1 MINPPTM
8 PGSVTASASQPAT
21 SQSVEPQGR
30 WGRLGVCSESDAIP
44 LLQDNN
50 READPVNDHSAIKN
64 RQQDVPPQH
73 RKPASTTPRTRQ
85 LPNPAVV
92 PSVPSNLA
100 AANGTATADDNSDRW
115 IAVPD
120 AATLGKIGHDPDYPL
135 NGTYRQTGD
144 IDGSQLGQPI
154 GNDTHPFTGS
164 LRGENGTIGN
174 LSHCLVQ
181 TLGANGKIDGLR
193 FNGVFIR
200 DKGPV
205 AVAACTIADAALVS
219 NIRVKNAHVE
229 ALGDSA
235 GIAGGNVRGTVLNTT
250 AVNCTV
256 AASAG
261 VEDAGAAGI
270 GAGFLRD
277 NGRVVGTTAVNCTSA
292 SSEYSGAAGIGAGRF
307 MAGVKAWGRRDGHG
321 TVANTTA
328 VNCKVENSAQ
338 YGGAGIG
345 VGTAFNDGT
354 IAHTTAVDC
363 TVENTGEDGD
373 AGIGL
378 GKSVFFDMV
387 ANTTAVNCTV
397 AASGLRGNAGIG
409 AGGGS
414 FSLANVANTTAANC
428 TVAHSGPGG
437 NAGIGVGMVGGG
449 FESGKVVGTTALNCT
464 VTTSGK
470 SADVGIGVGRFLT
483 HGNLAC
489 TTAINCEVDS
499 EYGDAGVM
507 GGPEAGICNVRING
521 QWQNNTDPGCHPWLE
536 NLCAGIDPGLLPP
549 NYRPDVYNFTALAN
563 NQIRQCGFF
572 PTTIPTTIPTTTP
585 PTSGKSSSRDVNLN
599 QAALAAIALG
609 GVLLV
614 LVAGLC
620 IYRYYR
626 NRASPAAGYSPL
638 LSGSTG
644 DNPVNR
650 SPECSVNSLPDIAE
664 ESDDDELVPLLRLV

>member
-1 MINPPTM
+1 MIQPSTM
-8 PGSVTASASQPAT
+8 PGSATANDPRSATTPSAE
-21 SQSVEPQGR
+21 SQGR
-30 WGRLGVCSESDAIP
+30 WGQMAVCTKSRVGP
-44 LLQDNN
+44 LLPDNT
-50 READPVNDHSAIKN
+50 RQKNDRCKIKN
-64 RQQDVPPQH
+64 RQPDVSPQH
-73 RKPASTTPRTRQ
+73 RKPASTTPRVHQ
-85 LPNPAVV
+85 LPSAAVRA
-92 PSVPSNLA
+92 PSGLTA
-100 AANGTATADDNSDRW
+100 AGATTLGNSDRW

-120 AATLGKIGHDPDYPL
+120 AATLGKIGHDPGYPL
-135 NGTYRQTGD
+135 NGHYRQTGD
-144 IDGSQLGQPI
+144 IDGSQLDQPI

-164 LRGENGTIGN
+164 LRRENGTIGN
-174 LSHCLVQ
+174 LSNCLVQ
-181 TLGANGKIDGLR
+181 TLGGPGQINGLR
-193 FNGVFIR
+193 FSDANIR
-200 DKGPV
+200 EKGPV
-205 AVAACTIADAALVS
+205 AVAACNIEDAAWVS
-219 NIRVKNAHVE
+219 SVSVNNANVV
-229 ALGDSA
+229 ALGGSA

-261 VEDAGAAGI
+261 VEEAGAAGI

-307 MAGVKAWGRRDGHG
+307 MAGSKAWGRRDGHG
-321 TVANTTA
+321 MVANTTA
-328 VNCKVENSAQ
+328 VNCKVENSAR

-345 VGTAFNDGT
+345 VGTAFDDGT

-363 TVENTGEDGD
+363 IVENSGEDGD

-378 GKSVFFDMV
+378 GKAVFFDMV

-397 AASGLRGNAGIG
+397 AASGLLGNAGIG

-414 FSLANVANTTAANC
+414 FALANVANTTAVNC
-428 TVAHSGPGG
+428 TVTTSGPGG

-449 FESGKVVGTTALNCT
+449 FESEKVVGTTALNCT

-470 SADVGIGVGRFLT
+470 SAGAGIGVGRFSS
-483 HGNLAC
+483 HGNRAC

-521 QWQNNTDPGCHPWLE
+521 HWQNNTAPGCQPWLE

-549 NYRPDVYNFTALAN
+549 NYQPDVYNFTALAN
-563 NQIRQCGFF
+563 NQIQRCGFF

-585 PTSGKSSSRDVNLN
+585 TTSGKSSSRDVDLN

-614 LVAGLC
+614 LVVGLC

-638 LSGSTG
+638 LAGSTE

-650 SPECSVNSLPDIAE
+650 SPERFVNSLPDIAE
-664 ESDDDELVPLLRLV
+664 ESDDDE

>member
-1 MINPPTM
+1 M

-44 LLQDNN
+44 LLQGNT
-50 READPVNDHSAIKN
+50 REENPVNDHSSIKN
-64 RQQDVPPQH
+64 RQQDLQ
-73 RKPASTTPRTRQ
+73 RKPASTSHRTRQ
-85 LPNPAVV
+85 LLNPAVV
-92 PSVPSNLA
+92 PSAPSGLA
-100 AANGTATADDNSDRW
+100 AANATATADDNSDRW

-144 IDGSQLGQPI
+144 IDGSQLDQPI

-181 TLGANGKIDGLR
+181 TLGAEGLIDGLS

-200 DKGPV
+200 DNGPV
-205 AVAACTIADAALVS
+205 AVAACTIEDEAMVR

-235 GIAGGNVRGTVLNTT
+235 GIAGGNVLGTVLNTT

-261 VEDAGAAGI
+261 GECAGSAGI
-270 GAGFLRD
+270 GAGFLY
-277 NGRVVGTTAVNCTSA
+277 NGTVVGTTAVNCTSA
-292 SSEYSGAAGIGAGRF
+292 NYEYSGAAGIGAGRF
-307 MAGVKAWGRRDGHG
+307 IAGFKAVGRRDGHG

-328 VNCKVENSAQ
+328 VNCKVENSAR
-338 YGGAGIG
+338 YGSAGIG
-345 VGTAFNDGT
+345 VGTALNHGT

-363 TVENTGEDGD
+363 SVENTGDYGD

-378 GKSVFFDMV
+378 GNAVFFDMV

-409 AGGGS
+409 AGGGR
-414 FSLANVANTTAANC
+414 FPLANVANTTAANC
-428 TVAHSGPGG
+428 TVTTSGPGG
-437 NAGIGVGMVGGG
+437 SAGIGAGMIGGG
-449 FESGKVVGTTALNCT
+449 FESEKIVGTTALNCT
-464 VTTSGK
+464 VTSSGK
-470 SADVGIGVGRFLT
+470 SADAAIGAGGFPYYD
-483 HGNLAC
+483 NIAC

-499 EYGDAGVM
+499 QYGDAGVM
-507 GGPEAGICNVRING
+507 GGPEAGICNVRVNG
-521 QWQNNTDPGCHPWLE
+521 DWQNNTNLGCHPWLD
-536 NLCAGIDPGLLPP
+536 NSVAGIDPGLLPP

-563 NQIRQCGFF
+563 NQIQRCGFF
-572 PTTIPTTIPTTTP
+572 PTAMPTTIPTTIPTTP
-585 PTSGKSSSRDVNLN
+585 PTTSGKSSSRDVNLN

-614 LVAGLC
+614 LVVGLC
-620 IYRYYR
+620 IFRYYR
-626 NRASPAAGYSPL
+626 NRASPAAGYSPIL
-638 LSGSTG
+638 AGSTG

-650 SPECSVNSLPDIAE
+650 SPEGSVNSLPDIAE
-664 ESDDDELVPLLRLV
+664 ESDDDELAPLLRLV

>member
-1 MINPPTM
+1 MIQPPTM
-8 PGSVTASASQPAT
+8 PGSVTASASQPST

-30 WGRLGVCSESDAIP
+30 WGRLGVCSESDAVP
-44 LLQDNN
+44 LLQENT
-50 READPVNDHSAIKN
+50 REENPVNDHSAIKN
-64 RQQDVPPQH
+64 RQQDIPPQH
-73 RKPASTTPRTRQ
+73 RKPASTTPRTHQ
-85 LPNPAVV
+85 LLNPTMV
-92 PSVPSNLA
+92 PSAPSGLT
-100 AANGTATADDNSDRW
+100 AANATATADDNSDRW

-154 GNDTHPFTGS
+154 GNDTHPFTGT
-164 LRGENGTIGN
+164 LRGENGTICN

-181 TLGANGKIDGLR
+181 TLGDEGRIDGLN
-193 FNGVFIR
+193 FNGANIR

-205 AVAACTIADAALVS
+205 AVVACIIADEAMVS
-219 NIRVKNAHVE
+219 NVSVDNARVV

-292 SSEYSGAAGIGAGRF
+292 SSEYSGAAGIGAGRL
-307 MAGVKAWGRRDGHG
+307 MAGFKAEGRRDGHG
-321 TVANTTA
+321 MVANTTA
-328 VNCKVENSAQ
+328 VNCKVENSAK

-354 IAHTTAVDC
+354 IAHTTALDC
-363 TVENTGEDGD
+363 LVENTGEYGD

-378 GKSVFFDMV
+378 GKAVFFDMV

-414 FSLANVANTTAANC
+414 FSVANVANTTAANC
-428 TVAHSGPGG
+428 TVTTSGPGG

-449 FESGKVVGTTALNCT
+449 FESVKIVGTTALNCT

-470 SADVGIGVGRFLT
+470 SADAGIGEGGFSSYS
-483 HGNLAC
+483 NLAC

-521 QWQNNTDPGCHPWLE
+521 HWQNNTDPGCHPWLD
-536 NLCAGIDPGLLPP
+536 NSGAGIDPGLLPP

-563 NQIRQCGFF
+563 NQLHQCGFS
-572 PTTIPTTIPTTTP
+572 PATIPTTIPTTTP
-585 PTSGKSSSRDVNLN
+585 TISGKSSSRDLNLN

-614 LVAGLC
+614 LVVGLC
-620 IYRYYR
+620 IFRYYR
-626 NRASPAAGYSPL
+626 NRASPAAGYSPI
-638 LSGSTG
+638 SAGSTG

-650 SPECSVNSLPDIAE
+650 SPEHSVNSMPDIAE
-664 ESDDDELVPLLRLV
+664 DSDDGELVPLLRLV